1 MVACPVCRALQ
12 SMMSASK
19 AKGKLFKR
27 YHHHLLSLWYTVN
40 FSNAFGRCV
49 CPLPH
54 ALLNKFPLLSLY
66 ALSVLPTSF
75 IKMEW
80 GREGEKVRTAFSF
93 LGIFVTFS
101 APQRYVSLWEGIKLM
116 LLHVGIP
123 THWKS
128 KAWRSCWC
136 VSKLH
141 LPQGNTFFFF
151 LGEMTLWT
159 LSRGDQ
165 PSLCVGCFHLLKLQF
180 PPNFLGTSCLF
191 WANFQSVPPNESQ
204 NITVISVVC
213 SVSVMTHKISSHST
227 GQLGADSG
235 AALKGSAPCFGF
247 YLQSF
252 TLEL

>member
-80 GREGEKVRTAFSF
+80 GREGEKVRTAFRF
-93 LGIFVTFS
+93 LGIFVIFS

-116 LLHVGIP
+116 PLHVGIP

-141 LPQGNTFFFF
+141 LPQGNTFFSGWNDFVNPF
-151 LGEMTLWT
+151 TKG
-159 LSRGDQ
+159 GDQ
-165 PSLCVGCFHLLKLQF
+165 PSLFVCGLFSFVK
-180 PPNFLGTSCLF
+180 TS
-191 WANFQSVPPNESQ
+191 
-204 NITVISVVC
+204 
-213 SVSVMTHKISSHST
+213 ISS
-227 GQLGADSG
+227 
-235 AALKGSAPCFGF
+235 
-247 YLQSF
+247 
-252 TLEL
+252 